1 MGGCET
7 REAREPRDDPDFT
20 TVLQRYRV
28 PTGRKGII
36 GQGTFSICYRGED
49 TITGKSVAVKMYKTD
64 NHNAA
69 TCRRFAHQIHVLQ
82 QFEQRLEVPADRA
95 FWHPCLAE
103 VQPGEVFL
111 RLVDFSQVFG
121 GGAGPDE
128 KCGKMVLVTELAEES
143 LEDFLRKRRC
153 ARQGLTDDE
162 VRSLAW
168 DIVLA
173 AAALHAKGFVHL
185 DVKPANI
192 LLCGG
197 RPKLCDAEGC
207 VRLGSSISRRDASI
221 AFSVLYCA
229 PEWARFLTA
238 CAHGGIEAEA
248 SLDTWSVGLTL
259 CELVTLESAQEP
271 WLQRCRDGSSS
282 SRPLA
287 MWKQIG
293 SMQEHP
299 VPEQVRTFDPALFAL
314 LAHDLLAPSAA
325 RRRGLAQCL
334 GDEYFAG
341 ASART

>member
-1 MGGCET
+1 MGGCES
-7 REAREPRDDPDFT
+7 REVREPRDDLDFT

-28 PTGRKGII
+28 PNGRKGIV
-36 GQGTFSICYRGED
+36 GQGTFSICYRAKD
-49 TITGKSVAVKMYKTD
+49 SITGKSVAVKMYKTD

-69 TCRRFAHQIHVLQ
+69 IRRRFAHQIHVLQ
-82 QFEQRLEVPADRA
+82 QFEQRLEVPDDSA

-111 RLVDFSQVFG
+111 RLVDFSQGCG
-121 GGAGPDE
+121 GGAGQDE
-128 KCGKMVLVTELAEES
+128 TCGKMVLVTELAEES

-153 ARQGLTDDE
+153 ARQGLTHNE
-162 VRSLAW
+162 VRSLARG
-168 DIVLA
+168 IVLA
-173 AAALHAKGFVHL
+173 SAALHAKGFVHL
-185 DVKPANI
+185 DMKPANI

-197 RPKLCDAEGC
+197 KPKLCDAEGC

-229 PEWARFLTA
+229 PEWARFLAA
-238 CAHGGIEAEA
+238 CTEGGIEAKA

-259 CELVTLESAQEP
+259 CELVMLESVQEP
-271 WLQRCRDGSSS
+271 WLQRSREGSNS
-282 SRPLA
+282 SRSLSH
-287 MWKQIG
+287 WKQIG

-314 LAHDLLAPSAA
+314 LAYDLLAPDAS

-334 GDEYFAG
+334 GDAYFAG